1 MNEILKGQIYLAF
14 LTGKGS
20 EQRGRR
26 PVLILQN
33 NMGNKHSPTTIVA
46 PITSSK
52 SKKKRHLPVHVPVYS
67 NKLEK
72 ESMVLLEQIQVIDK
86 SRLGK
91 ILCQIGDAQLDKID
105 KALAINFGMNT
116 YLNGGNTDERN
127 SGF

>member
-67 NKLEK
+67 DKLEK

-116 YLNGGNTDERN
+116 YLNGGNTDE
-127 SGF
+127 

>member
-116 YLNGGNTDERN
+116 YLNGGNTDE
-127 SGF
+127 

>member
-1 MNEILKGQIYLAF
+1 MNEILKGQIYLTF

-116 YLNGGNTDERN
+116 YLNGGNTDE
-127 SGF
+127 